1 MQIKMQKELLKDH
14 HEMQKTISDHH
25 LKNQAPSSNKQHLNM
40 FWGGNDSR
48 PVWEEWLR
56 EKGLLP
62 RGNDDESGPQSS
74 NGWSNPIDNDDIS
87 EMEDDAWIAGGM
99 KRTGDSEGFS
109 SEEAMGDDW
118 DTNDEDDDEHGGEM
132 MPLPNMI

>member
-1 MQIKMQKELLKDH
+1 
-14 HEMQKTISDHH
+14 
-25 LKNQAPSSNKQHLNM
+25 M

-62 RGNDDESGPQSS
+62 RGNVDESGPQSS